1 MIVIYV
7 HEQVGSMRRGALR
20 VMKDWYLAA
29 GQERQANLLKIHV
42 VNPTKYLQARM
53 FLAERSSK
61 EARVVFEKIYQHKR
75 LVDFV
80 NYLQVNEADQSIA
93 LKFVKQLPETMLASY

>member
-1 MIVIYV
+1 
-7 HEQVGSMRRGALR
+7 
-20 VMKDWYLAA
+20 
-29 GQERQANLLKIHV
+29 
-42 VNPTKYLQARM
+42 M